1 MSNIIRPDFK
11 NSSQDTNAK
20 ETEPV
25 PGYQLL
31 FEITFSTP
39 PIQRRVQVSGNMT
52 LADLHEVI
60 KTCFN
65 WSDDHGHRF
74 FVGKILYGPR
84 SKNETT
90 TDFDEAETRLH
101 ELEEAMGFIFTYY
114 YDAGSGWE
122 CEISL
127 EKSLPPTETI
137 EPPVFLDGEQATPP
151 YQFIDIHDYQAFL
164 ADLEVAESEKR
175 IRMLAD
181 YNLAS
186 DFNPVYCDSQE
197 LAQKVQQSIDQ

>member
-1 MSNIIRPDFK
+1 MSNIIRPDFQN
-11 NSSQDTNAK
+11 NSQSGNAQK
-20 ETEPV
+20 TEAV

-39 PIQRRVQVSGNMT
+39 PISRRVEVSGNMT

-84 SKNETT
+84 SKNDTT
-90 TDFDEAETRLH
+90 NSFDEAATRLH
-101 ELEEAMGFIFTYY
+101 ELDDAMGFIFTYY

-122 CEISL
+122 CEISV
-127 EKSLPPTETI
+127 EKLLPPSDTV
-137 EPPVFLDGEQATPP
+137 EPPVFLEGEQATPP
-151 YQFIDIHDYQAFL
+151 NQFIDIHDYQAFL
-164 ADLEVAESEKR
+164 AALETAEAGKR
-175 IRMLAD
+175 RRMLAD

-186 DFNPVYCDSQE
+186 DFNPVYCDAEE
-197 LAQKVQQSIDQ
+197 LAQKVQHSIDQ